1 LTLTAPEADCWDG
14 MPPHSGSA
22 QHLRRYHVQSV
33 DRALTALE
41 HLADADAAGMTLSE
55 LARQLEISKSTALS
69 LLRTLMHRE
78 FVTLADGGDGPRY
91 RLGLALARLGDKA
104 VGQTGLLDVAMP
116 TLRRLTEETGRTAR
130 LGVLDDG
137 YVVVI
142 GRVDGPGFIQVQS
155 HVGRRELPH
164 CSALGK
170 SILAL
175 LPEDTVREIAS
186 RTGLAARTPHTIT
199 TVDALLEELRVARER
214 GYAVD
219 DEEDSVGVF
228 CVGAALIDHRG
239 TCVGAI
245 SVTDVK
251 LTPDTGGIDETGEV
265 VRRHAREVSTLL
277 GASSALEGASLA

>member
-1 LTLTAPEADCWDG
+1 MSPR
-14 MPPHSGSA
+14 SGPTED
-22 QHLRRYHVQSV
+22 LRRYHVQSV
-33 DRALTALE
+33 DRALAALE
-41 HLADADAAGMTLSE
+41 HLADADAGGMTLSE
-55 LARQLEISKSTALS
+55 LARKLEISKSTALS
-69 LLRTLMHRE
+69 LVRTLRHRE
-78 FVTLADGGDGPRY
+78 FVTIADGGDGPRY

-104 VGQTGLLDVAMP
+104 IGQTGLLDVAMP
-116 TLRRLTEETGRTAR
+116 ALRRLTEATGRTAR

-170 SILAL
+170 SILSL
-175 LPEDTVREIAS
+175 LSEETVLEIAS
-186 RTGLAARTPHTIT
+186 KTGLPARTPRTIT
-199 TVDALLEELRVARER
+199 TVDALLDELRLARSR

-219 DEEDSVGVF
+219 DEEDSLGVF
-228 CVGAALIDHRG
+228 CVGAPLIDHRG

-251 LTPDTGGIDETGEV
+251 LTRDSVSVDDTGEI
-265 VRRHAREVSTLL
+265 VRLHARDVSTLL
-277 GASSALEGASLA
+277 GASIALDAASLP

>member
-1 LTLTAPEADCWDG
+1 MTREAECWNGMAPDSG
-14 MPPHSGSA
+14 PPEN
-22 QHLRRYHVQSV
+22 LRRYRVQSV
-33 DRALTALE
+33 DRALAALE
-41 HLADADAAGMTLSE
+41 HLADGDAGGTTLSE
-55 LARQLEISKSTALS
+55 LARKLEISKSTALS
-69 LLRTLMHRE
+69 LVRTLMHRE

-116 TLRRLTEETGRTAR
+116 VLRRLTGATGRTAR

-170 SILAL
+170 SILSL
-175 LPEDTVREIAS
+175 LSEETVLEIAS
-186 RTGLAARTPHTIT
+186 RTGLASRTSNTIT
-199 TVDALLEELRVARER
+199 TADALLEELQLARDR

-228 CVGAALIDHRG
+228 CVGAPLIDHRG

-251 LTPDTGGIDETGEV
+251 LTPDTASVDDTGEI
-265 VRRHAREVSTLL
+265 VRCHALEVSTLL
-277 GASSALEGASLA
+277 GASIASDGASLR

>member
-1 LTLTAPEADCWDG
+1 MTLTAPEADCWDG

-91 RLGLALARLGDKA
+91 RLALARLGDKA

>member
-199 TVDALLEELRVARER
+199 TVDVLLEELRVARER